1 MLKGCFMAT
10 ECREAELLY
19 EPKDEHRSGT
29 SEVAQTGLTKSSK
42 EPVSRRTSTTC
53 VSWPLASG
61 KRTVVLVV
69 SDLTYW
75 EGTDWRWI
83 LLCARYAA
91 LNTLRTSVLKYR
103 RAMLPLTRPLPS
115 STCLRG
121 RARTPFG
128 GELETGEAMDESD
141 VVEGEEKIGNMLTE
155 PVADSE
161 LVSDEVGKVIE
172 AVADALELSSVPLT
186 SKLVPMTVGTVVGA
200 GLATTSVLA
209 RIAAVI
215 VMTLPSPV
223 CREGRVETEGS
234 ILAGLYVDAVARLE

>member
-1 MLKGCFMAT
+1 MAT

-53 VSWPLASG
+53 VPWPLASG
-61 KRTVVLVV
+61 KRTVDSLVNV
-69 SDLTYW
+69 R
-75 EGTDWRWI
+75 EGADWSWN
-83 LLCARYAA
+83 LLSARYAA
-91 LNTLRTSVLKYR
+91 LKTLRTSVLKYR

-121 RARTPFG
+121 RASTPLG
-128 GELETGEAMDESD
+128 GELEAGDDSA
-141 VVEGEEKIGNMLTE
+141 VVEDEEKIGNMLTE

-161 LVSDEVGKVIE
+161 LVSDEVDKVIE
-172 AVADALELSSVPLT
+172 AVADALEWSSVPLP
-186 SKLVPMTVGTVVGA
+186 SKSVPVTAGTVVGA
-200 GLATTSVLA
+200 GLATASVLA
-209 RIAAVI
+209 RNAAVI

-223 CREGRVETEGS
+223 CREGRVEIEGS